1 MSSTGLKAIGMVLLI
16 VCAGL
21 VYIAVDRY
29 NENANKVKFMNQVT
43 QGSPLGGRE
52 GGFKPAT
59 PDATK
64 YAGAGAAV
72 AGLSGIVCLAMSV
85 RRKDGEPAV
94 A

>member
-1 MSSTGLKAIGMVLLI
+1 MNPTGLKTTGIVLLI

-21 VYIAVDRY
+21 AYLAVDRY
-29 NENANKVKFMNQVT
+29 NENADKVKLMNQVT
-43 QGSPLGGRE
+43 QGSPLGGQV

-72 AGLSGIVCLAMSV
+72 AGLSGIGCLVMST
-85 RRKDGEPAV
+85 RRSEGETDMA
-94 A
+94 